1 MFPYSNRKVSLLWN
15 TSNGIS
21 QRCEAKGELNFLNY
35 VSRRFSSEPD
45 VVEYNK
51 MLIAK
56 GSIQN
61 LMLLC
66 KIRIVSH
73 YMVSFLVLNHERDRY
88 CNGL

>member
-1 MFPYSNRKVSLLWN
+1 M
-15 TSNGIS
+15 NGIS

-61 LMLLC
+61 LMLFS
-66 KIRIVSH
+66 KIRIVRG
-73 YMVSFLVLNHERDRY
+73 YMVSLWY
-88 CNGL
+88 